1 MLAKAHGI
9 LALPLEE
16 ILQDQSEVF
25 FIMHNG
31 LNDYCKMLFDRYNE
45 VVVLNFN
52 NLVDVK
58 DGSLNI
64 LIASIIIMIFFAI
77 VLTFLLARTII
88 TK

>member
-1 MLAKAHGI
+1 MLANAHRI

-16 ILQDQSEVF
+16 IFQDQIEVF

-31 LNDYCKMLFDRYNE
+31 LNDYCKTLFDRYNE
-45 VVVLNFN
+45 VIVLNFD
-52 NLVDVK
+52 NLVDVE
-58 DGSLNI
+58 DESLNI
-64 LIASIIIMIFFAI
+64 LIASIIIMTFFAI